1 MKIGPSTPGKKKNKS
16 QFFIATEELFKTI
29 KSIYNIRKKLDP
41 NWLNRFQEEIE
52 KATKNKTQLWTKE
65 PILIDTK

>member
-1 MKIGPSTPGKKKNKS
+1 MSIIEKQIKKMKIGPSVPGKKKNKS

-41 NWLNRFQEEIE
+41 NWLNRF
-52 KATKNKTQLWTKE
+52 
-65 PILIDTK
+65 